1 MAQIK
6 PAFSVPFSF
15 DQLPDSDSLN
25 QELRELFIRRE
36 AQGARFANPSP
47 YTPRNEQVF
56 ESNFDLFSW
65 PESCIATLREFCLS
79 RVAQTVADL
88 NQYDKAHMARL
99 KIVTDAWFHITKRG
113 GYFGVHNHPMASWS
127 GVYCV
132 SPGINDTNQP
142 ESGKLSFINPLAQ
155 MYLDSGNSQLQMPY
169 QLGNYALRLQAGQL
183 VIFPSWVVHQVMP
196 FYGEGERITVAF
208 NCSMLFQ

>member
-15 DQLPDSDSLN
+15 DQLPNCDSLN
-25 QELRELFIRRE
+25 QELRDLFIRRE
-36 AQGARFANPSP
+36 AQGARFANPRP
-47 YTPRNEQVF
+47 YTPRNAQLF

-65 PESCIATLREFCLS
+65 PEACIATLREFCLS
-79 RVAQTVADL
+79 RVAQTVANL
-88 NQYDKAHMARL
+88 NQYDAALMARL
-99 KIVTDAWFHITKRG
+99 NIVTDAWFHITKRG
-113 GYFGVHNHPMASWS
+113 GFFGVHNHPMASWS

-132 SPGINDTNQP
+132 SPGQNDSDQP
-142 ESGKLSFINPLAQ
+142 DSGKLSFINPLAQ

-169 QLGNYALRLQAGQL
+169 QLGNYALSLHAGQL

-208 NCSMLFQ
+208 NCSMLFK